1 MPPREGPGTDPNPSE
16 IRMRTVSRRT
26 PLLALALAGAAVGT
40 AVAASLS
47 TGPSSSQ
54 SPYLV
59 PSTLGVEITSILTVG
74 DSVNLKPNGTPYR
87 MVGIPDGLGAF
98 EDGDDDCG
106 RDTFTLLMNHE
117 LTSSVGAVRAHGA
130 KGAFVSK
137 WTIDKR
143 TLKVVRGEDL
153 IQRIWRRTSTGWDAS
168 TPYAITRLCSADLP
182 ERSAFYDRKSKKGYE
197 GRLFMNGEESGV
209 EGSAFAHAMTGDSY
223 QLPSLGKFAW
233 ENCVAN
239 PDAGVKTVVVGT
251 DDGTGGQVYVYVGTK
266 QKTGNPVEKA
276 GLTNGELFGIQV
288 PGYASENA
296 LTGIPDGTPFTAHAF
311 GDVTPWTGATLEAQ
325 SQANLVTSFQRPED
339 GAWDP
344 ENPSDFYFVTTASF
358 TGASRLWRLR
368 FVDPANPVAGGRID
382 LLLDGTEGPK
392 MMDNLCVSRDGQI
405 LIQEDPG
412 NQPTYLAKVWRY
424 DLATGVLVEV
434 AAHDPAR
441 FSPSSSGYLTG
452 DEESSGIIDV
462 SDILGDGRFLCVSQA
477 HSANADAE
485 LVEGGQLM
493 LLGTPVARGC
503 HGGGH
508 GRGYG
513 DPRHDAGGV
522 APGWP
527 RDRR

>member
-1 MPPREGPGTDPNPSE
+1 
-16 IRMRTVSRRT
+16 MRTCSRRT
-26 PLLALALAGAAVGT
+26 PFLALALAGAAVGT
-40 AVAASLS
+40 AVAATLA

-59 PSTLGVEITSILTVG
+59 PSTLGVEVTSILTVG

-87 MVGIPDGLGAF
+87 MVGLPDGLGAF
-98 EDGDDDCG
+98 EDDDDCG
-106 RDTFTLLMNHE
+106 RDTFTVLMNHE
-117 LTSSVGAVRAHGA
+117 LTSSVGSVRAHGA

-143 TLKVVRGEDL
+143 TLKVVRGADL
-153 IQRIWRRTSTGWDAS
+153 IERVWRPVPGGWDAS
-168 TPYAITRLCSADLP
+168 TPLALNRLCSADLP
-182 ERSAFYDRKSKKGYE
+182 ERGAFWDRRSKKGYE
-197 GRLFMNGEESGV
+197 GRLFMNGEEAGA
-209 EGSAFAHAMTGDSY
+209 EGSAFAHAMTGDSW
-223 QLPSLGKFAW
+223 QLPALGKLSW

-239 PDAGVKTVVVGT
+239 PDTGVKTVVVGT

-266 QKTGNPVEKA
+266 QKTGNPAEKA
-276 GLTNGELFGIQV
+276 GLANGTLFGIKIS
-288 PGYASENA
+288 GFAAENA

-311 GDVTPWTGATLEAQ
+311 GDVSTWTGATLEAQ

-344 ENPSDFYFVTTASF
+344 ENPNDFYFVTTASF

-382 LLLDGTEGPK
+382 LLLDGSEGPK
-392 MMDNLCVSRDGQI
+392 MMDNLCVSQDGQV

-412 NQPTYLAKVWRY
+412 NVPAYLAKVWRY

-441 FSPSSSGYLTG
+441 FSPSSMGFLTG
-452 DEESSGIIDV
+452 DEESSGVIDV
-462 SDILGDGRFLCVSQA
+462 SDILGDGKFLAVSQA
-477 HSANADAE
+477 HYANADAE
-485 LVEGGQLM
+485 LVEGGQL
-493 LLGTPVARGC
+493 LLLSIPETRRC
-503 HGGGH
+503 HGRGH
-508 GRGYG
+508 GRR
-513 DPRHDAGGV
+513 DRDERDRDDRDHDERGSG
-522 APGWP
+522 